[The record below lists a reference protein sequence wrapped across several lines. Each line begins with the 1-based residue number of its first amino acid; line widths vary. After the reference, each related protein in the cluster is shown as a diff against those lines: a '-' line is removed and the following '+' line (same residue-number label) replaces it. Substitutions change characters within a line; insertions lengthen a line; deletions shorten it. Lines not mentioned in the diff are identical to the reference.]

1 MSHDIPND
9 AYAMIIGA
17 MKCGTTSLYLYMQ
30 DHPQICPAFQK
41 EPEFFSENQSH
52 KVDVEHYND
61 LFSFD
66 ISTHKYT
73 LEASTGYTK
82 YPQEPQVAKNI
93 YEYDIKPKFIYIM
106 RNPFERILSHI
117 SHIKFKQGESLPPL
131 TIESEHLINTSRYF
145 LQLEQYRQYFP
156 VDNILVLDFDD
167 LKNAPSLVL
176 KNVYDFLG
184 LPYYFPER
192 YEVANSAKSKS
203 ILKVNLQ
210 KSKIAPLFGYIPKP
224 FKQIASSTLERTFPP
239 KKRVLTALEKE
250 LVYDKLREDM
260 LNLQN
265 VYGFDVGKWGWK

>member
-17 MKCGTTSLYLYMQ
+17 MKCGTTSLYLYLQ
-30 DHPQICPAFQK
+30 DHPQICPAFKK

-82 YPQEPQVAKNI
+82 YPQEPQVAKKI
-93 YEYDIKPKFIYIM
+93 YEYGIKPKFIYIM

-117 SHIKFKQGESLPPL
+117 SHVKFKKGESLPLL
-131 TIESEHLINTSRYF
+131 TIENEHLINTSRYF

-167 LKNAPSLVL
+167 LKKTPALVL
-176 KNVYDFLG
+176 ENVYDFLG
-184 LPYYFPER
+184 LPYSFPER
-192 YEVANSAKSKS
+192 YEIANSAKNKS
-203 ILKVNLQ
+203 TLKVNLQ
-210 KSKIAPLFGYIPKP
+210 KSKMAPLFDYIPKP
-224 FKQIASSTLERTFPP
+224 FKQIGYSTLERMFPSE
-239 KKRVLTALEKE
+239 KRVLTALEKD

-260 LNLQN
+260 LNLQK